1 MKLSIRNVLLSIICV
16 VMVVGGVSG
25 CAASPAKST
34 GMTVRNA
41 KIQKQHPYSVK
52 IVVEGGSSTDPL
64 GFTPVSNEA
73 FAEAVAN
80 SIIGLKLFSEVRND
94 GGGDYLL
101 SIQIFS
107 IEQQPIGFNLTTYVE
122 VGWSLVDVV
131 TGKRVMRKIINSSY
145 TATAGEAFAGVKRI
159 RLATEGA
166 VRKNIEE
173 GIQEIAKLDL

>member
-16 VMVVGGVSG
+16 VMIIGGVSG
-25 CAASPAKST
+25 CASPAKST
-34 GMTVRNA
+34 GMTVRDV

-52 IVVEGGSSTDPL
+52 IVVDGGSSTDPL
-64 GFTPVSNEA
+64 GFSPVSNEA

-101 SIQIFS
+101 GIQIFS

-131 TGKRVMRKIINSSY
+131 TGKQAMRKTINSSY
-145 TATAGEAFAGVKRI
+145 TATFGKAFAGAKRG

>member
-1 MKLSIRNVLLSIICV
+1 MKFSIRNILLSIICV

-25 CAASPAKST
+25 CVSPAKST
-34 GMTVRNA
+34 GMTVRDA

-52 IVVEGGSSTDPL
+52 IVVEGGSSTDSL

-73 FAEAVAN
+73 FAKAVAN

-94 GGGDYLL
+94 GNVDYLL

-107 IEQQPIGFNLTTYVE
+107 IEQQPIGFNLTTHVE

-145 TATAGEAFAGVKRI
+145 TATVGEAFAGVKRM

-166 VRKNIEE
+166 AKKNIEE

>member
-1 MKLSIRNVLLSIICV
+1 MNLSIRNVLLSIICV

-25 CAASPAKST
+25 CASPAKST
-34 GMTVRNA
+34 GMTVRGA

-64 GFTPVSNEA
+64 GFSPVSNEA
-73 FAEAVAN
+73 FAEAVGN

-94 GGGDYLL
+94 GVGDYLL
-101 SIQIFS
+101 RIQIFS

-122 VGWSLVDVV
+122 VGWNLVDVV
-131 TGKRVMRKIINSSY
+131 TDKRVMRKIINSSY
-145 TATAGEAFAGVKRI
+145 TATVGEAFAAVKRT

-166 VRKNIEE
+166 VRKNIEK
-173 GIQEIAKLDL
+173 GIQEIAELDL

>member
-25 CAASPAKST
+25 CASPAKST
-34 GMTVRNA
+34 GMTVRDV

-80 SIIGLKLFSEVRND
+80 SIIRLKLFSEVRND

-107 IEQQPIGFNLTTYVE
+107 IEQQPIGFNMTTYVE
-122 VGWSLVDVV
+122 VGWNLVDVV
-131 TGKRVMRKIINSSY
+131 TGKRVMRKVINSSY
-145 TATAGEAFAGVKRI
+145 TATVGEAFAGVKRI

>member
-1 MKLSIRNVLLSIICV
+1 MKLSIRNVVLCIICV

-25 CAASPAKST
+25 CASPAKST
-34 GMTVRNA
+34 AMIVRDA

-64 GFTPVSNEA
+64 GFCPVSDEA

-80 SIIGLKLFSEVRND
+80 SIIGLKLFSEVRNND
-94 GGGDYLL
+94 GEDYLL

-107 IEQQPIGFNLTTYVE
+107 IEQQPIGFNLTTHVV

-131 TGKRVMRKIINSSY
+131 TGKRVMRKTINSSY
-145 TATAGEAFAGVKRI
+145 TATFGEAFAGAKRI
-159 RLATEGA
+159 RLATEGS

-173 GIQEIAKLDL
+173 GVQEIAKLDL